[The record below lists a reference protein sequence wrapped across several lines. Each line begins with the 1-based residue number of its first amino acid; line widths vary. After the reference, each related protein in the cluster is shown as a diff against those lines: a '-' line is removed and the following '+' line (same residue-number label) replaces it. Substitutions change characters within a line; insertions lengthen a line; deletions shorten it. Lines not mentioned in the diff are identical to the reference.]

1 MNKKTIYSELTH
13 EAKNKHSRT
22 IFITAFFGFTGRN
35 LLSNNML
42 DSLSKKLNSRIVIFL
57 PDGKKELYQKLFAS
71 NNNVIIEGIKS
82 KKTTKLEDF
91 FNALFSYLSD
101 VECFRMD
108 LVTFRKNGQYL
119 HALFFWILSKLGHLK
134 IVRRIFRWADYT
146 FMPKNKYKEYFEKY
160 KPDMVF
166 TTDIFRTQD
175 IYIMREARSRG
186 VFILGMV
193 RSWDNITSKGLNRI
207 IPDKLVVNNQIIK
220 KQAIFYNDIN
230 PEDIYII
237 GVPHYDRYVTEP
249 RVSREKLFK
258 KLNLDPNKKM
268 VLISPPTRIYTRDPI
283 APAIIE
289 VLEPLNAQ
297 AVVRLHLMIGKSN
310 IGTLQS
316 TPNKLFIDVPEINPS
331 IEQTDLIAGDDYLA
345 DLLYHSDVIISH
357 ISTLTI
363 DAAVFNKPSIFIGF
377 DVEQKPYYK
386 GLRRFHDMEYLQEIR
401 KTGGVKL
408 AESLDELFKY
418 VSQYLANP
426 KLDEEGRKKIVEEY
440 CWKLDAK
447 SSERLVNV
455 ISSTLTDIGKSA

>member
-160 KPDMVF
+160 KKRFEENEVEIRPIISGNMVDQPF
-166 TTDIFRTQD
+166 FKKYFPNQGPFPN
-175 IYIMREARSRG
+175 AS
-186 VFILGMV
+186 FIHENG
-193 RSWDNITSKGLNRI
+193 
-207 IPDKLVVNNQIIK
+207 
-220 KQAIFYNDIN
+220 FYCGNN
-230 PEDIYII
+230 PEMN
-237 GVPHYDRYVTEP
+237 PE
-249 RVSREKLFK
+249 
-258 KLNLDPNKKM
+258 
-268 VLISPPTRIYTRDPI
+268 
-283 APAIIE
+283 
-289 VLEPLNAQ
+289 
-297 AVVRLHLMIGKSN
+297 
-310 IGTLQS
+310 
-316 TPNKLFIDVPEINPS
+316 EINF
-331 IEQTDLIAGDDYLA
+331 IKE
-345 DLLYHSDVIISH
+345 LL
-357 ISTLTI
+357 
-363 DAAVFNKPSIFIGF
+363 
-377 DVEQKPYYK
+377 
-386 GLRRFHDMEYLQEIR
+386 
-401 KTGGVKL
+401 
-408 AESLDELFKY
+408 KY
-418 VSQYLANP
+418 EKRN
-426 KLDEEGRKKIVEEY
+426 
-440 CWKLDAK
+440 
-447 SSERLVNV
+447 
-455 ISSTLTDIGKSA
+455 

>member
-1 MNKKTIYSELTH
+1 
-13 EAKNKHSRT
+13 
-22 IFITAFFGFTGRN
+22 
-35 LLSNNML
+35 
-42 DSLSKKLNSRIVIFL
+42 
-57 PDGKKELYQKLFAS
+57 
-71 NNNVIIEGIKS
+71 
-82 KKTTKLEDF
+82 
-91 FNALFSYLSD
+91 
-101 VECFRMD
+101 
-108 LVTFRKNGQYL
+108 
-119 HALFFWILSKLGHLK
+119 
-134 IVRRIFRWADYT
+134 
-146 FMPKNKYKEYFEKY
+146 
-160 KPDMVF
+160 
-166 TTDIFRTQD
+166 
-175 IYIMREARSRG
+175 
-186 VFILGMV
+186 
-193 RSWDNITSKGLNRI
+193 
-207 IPDKLVVNNQIIK
+207 
-220 KQAIFYNDIN
+220 
-230 PEDIYII
+230 
-237 GVPHYDRYVTEP
+237 
-249 RVSREKLFK
+249 
-258 KLNLDPNKKM
+258 
-268 VLISPPTRIYTRDPI
+268 
-283 APAIIE
+283 
-289 VLEPLNAQ
+289 
-297 AVVRLHLMIGKSN
+297 MIGKSN